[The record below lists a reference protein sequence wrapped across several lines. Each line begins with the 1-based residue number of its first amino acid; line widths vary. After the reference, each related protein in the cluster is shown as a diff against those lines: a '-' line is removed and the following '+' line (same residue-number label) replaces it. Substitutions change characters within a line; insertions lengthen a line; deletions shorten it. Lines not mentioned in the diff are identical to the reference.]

1 MAQFEAVK
9 QPHVR
14 IIVQKSV
21 CLLAAFSVFLS
32 AVWVGSHHNDT
43 THHYGGWAAT
53 THHYGGWAAT
63 IMTPKDIESK
73 KKEVIQRGWEG
84 QRLRFRDASRAQ
96 QAGGSRGTLCRAA
109 LTSYTLAKRSYWPQR
124 PVTGPT
130 LSERLPLLP
139 ISPPQLLTSDRRRGS
154 RDVQS

>member
-32 AVWVGSHHNDT
+32 AVWVGSHHND
-43 THHYGGWAAT
+43 T

-139 ISPPQLLTSDRRRGS
+139 ISPPQLLTSDRRRRS